1 MYERI
6 SPLSVCM
13 HLRTVNFY
21 QAWAPLFQLMST
33 RTFRNFFP
41 LCMQY
46 QREREREYTVK
57 KGYSFSRPYSQD
69 VTNQTLPGRE

>member
-33 RTFRNFFP
+33 RTFQNFFP
-41 LCMQY
+41 MY
-46 QREREREYTVK
+46 AVPERERIHCK
-57 KGYSFSRPYSQD
+57 KGYHLSCPQPGGI
-69 VTNQTLPGRE
+69 TNQNSPWPGMI